1 MSRFLTA
8 LLVLAVLV
16 WSAANA
22 PGWSL
27 GWGRSGTDTTVA
39 ATPAAKPAQNPIL
52 LAALDTPE
60 DLDIAAWLDRAQQEL
75 DAHWSA
81 WNQIDTIA
89 LDTSFGAESYSGR
102 RYGGGA
108 SGDALLA
115 NDIAGAGQF
124 VDLGGFGPAM
134 GGNFG
139 SIRNVPGSSS
149 AHGGKNGGRNP
160 GPNEPDS
167 NEPGS
172 NGGAPN
178 GDAGS
183 GQPGGTDH
191 GKTPATPSTGG
202 DPDTNAPGG
211 SNPPDT
217 NPPATEHP
225 GTPTDNSGNGGTPPT
240 VTVPEPGSIGLL
252 GLGLIGLALARRR
265 SRSA

>member
-1 MSRFLTA
+1 MPRFLTA

-27 GWGRSGTDTTVA
+27 GWGHSGTDTTVA
-39 ATPAAKPAQNPIL
+39 ATPAAKPTQDPIL

-75 DAHWSA
+75 DAHRSA
-81 WNQIDTIA
+81 WNQIEIFP
-89 LDTSFGAESYSGR
+89 LDTSFGAENHSGR

-124 VDLGGFGPAM
+124 VDLRGFGPSM

-149 AHGGKNGGRNP
+149 AHGGKS
-160 GPNEPDS
+160 PDS
-167 NEPGS
+167 NQPGSNNSGS
-172 NGGAPN
+172 NGGSPN

-191 GKTPATPSTGG
+191 GKTPTTPSTGG

-211 SNPPDT
+211 T
-217 NPPATEHP
+217 NPPGTNPPGTEQP
-225 GTPTDNSGNGGTPPT
+225 GTPTDNSGNGNSTPPT